1 MVNYTVS
8 LKKVY
13 YLKVIIIGLKFLSLK
28 PNYVLLNH
36 MYDGHGLILS
46 YNTTVI

>member
-1 MVNYTVS
+1 MDNYTVS

-13 YLKVIIIGLKFLSLK
+13 YLKVIIIQFLSLK

-36 MYDGHGLILS
+36 MCDGRGSVLS
-46 YNTTVI
+46 SNTTAI